1 MFAFSV
7 SSALVDGLRDAVSV
21 PACVYALA
29 ATGLNL
35 QFGFAGL
42 MNFGHIASG
51 MIGAYGLAISVNEGL
66 PLWMG
71 LLVGVVCG
79 VLLGFVFGLP
89 TLRLRAD
96 YLAIVT
102 ISAAEILRVVINSAR
117 LQDLTGGP
125 IGITGIAKQFYAINP
140 YPDGRYGFGSWSF
153 NQNTIWA
160 MTVGW
165 TAVAVACLLVW
176 RITRSPW
183 GRMLKAIRE
192 DEEAARSLG
201 KNVFGAKLQALVLG
215 SVIGACAGM
224 LFALDGGFV
233 KPEFYVSQ
241 VTFNFY
247 LVVILG
253 GVGTIV
259 GPVAGAMVYWFVI
272 SVFNSVLTQLIGNDS
287 YGPIGPTD
295 TGAIRFVFVGLAVIV
310 LLTFRPQGMF
320 GDREEALVRER

>member
-1 MFAFSV
+1 MLAFSL
-7 SSALVDGLRDAVSV
+7 SSAVVDGLRDAVSV

-51 MIGAYGLAISVNEGL
+51 MIGAYGMAVSVNEGL
-66 PLWMG
+66 PLWLG
-71 LLVGVVCG
+71 IIVGVAGG

-125 IGITGIAKQFYAINP
+125 IGITGIAKQFYSVNP

-165 TAVAVACLLVW
+165 TAVAVACLFVW

-253 GVGTIV
+253 GVGTII
-259 GPVAGAMVYWFVI
+259 GPVAGAMLYWFAI
-272 SVFNSVLTQLIGNDS
+272 SVFNSVLSQLIGNDS

-295 TGAIRFVFVGLAVIV
+295 TGAIRFVVVGLAVIL
-310 LLTFRPQGMF
+310 LLTFRPQGIF

>member
-1 MFAFSV
+1 MLGLSV

-35 QFGFAGL
+35 QFGYAGL

-51 MIGAYGLAISVNEGL
+51 MVGAYGMAISVNEGL
-66 PLWMG
+66 PLWVG
-71 LLVGVVCG
+71 LIVGVVAG
-79 VLLGFVFGLP
+79 VVLGLILGLP

-117 LQDLTGGP
+117 LQDVTGGP
-125 IGITGIAKQFYAINP
+125 IGISGIARSFYAINP

-153 NQNTIWA
+153 NQNTMWS

-165 TAVAVACLLVW
+165 IAVALACLFVW
-176 RITRSPW
+176 RITTSPW

-201 KNVFGAKLQALVLG
+201 KNVFAAKLQALVLG
-215 SVIGACAGM
+215 SVIGAFAGM

-253 GVGTIV
+253 GIGTV
-259 GPVAGAMVYWFVI
+259 FGPVVGAMAYWFVI
-272 SVFNSVLTQLIGNDS
+272 SLFNSLLTQMIGNDT

-295 TGAIRFVFVGLAVIV
+295 TGPIRFVVVGLAVI
-310 LLTFRPQGMF
+310 LLLVFRPQGIL
-320 GDREEALVRER
+320 GDREEALVRDQ